1 MTASNNA
8 VLNYTANHTCSRET
22 QESCGQTCNLGDLA
36 ESGVW
41 PQILL
46 NLHQHSGGVWAGAYD
61 GKVRTVDPWA
71 ISVRPH
77 EYSQPQYKRRITVCL
92 KTQ

>member
-1 MTASNNA
+1 M
-8 VLNYTANHTCSRET
+8 
-22 QESCGQTCNLGDLA
+22 A

-46 NLHQHSGGVWAGAYD
+46 NLHQHYGRVWAGAYD
-61 GKVRTVDPWA
+61 GKVSTVDPLA

-77 EYSQPQYKRRITVCL
+77 TSTHNHNTNAELPSAWS
-92 KTQ
+92 TQ